1 MTATRKKL
9 NPGQAVVQFLAL
21 KSVIVEMRM
30 QGHSHSAIYR
40 TLRESGKITM
50 SYEAF
55 IYNVKRHVYQQTD
68 SGSVTEHRARERKKP
83 PATPAGQ
90 ATLPAV
96 TEHNNA
102 PAVAAVA
109 AEEKKSF
116 GQDPPKEYTDII

>member
-30 QGHSHSAIYR
+30 QGYSHSAIYR

-55 IYNVKRHVYQQTD
+55 VYNVKRHVYQQTD
-68 SGSVTEHRARERKKP
+68 TGSVTEHRARERKKP
-83 PATPAGQ
+83 PAAPAGQ
-90 ATLPAV
+90 AALPAV
-96 TEHNNA
+96 AERNNA
-102 PAVAAVA
+102 PAVA

>member
-9 NPGQAVVQFLAL
+9 NPGQAVVQFWAL

-68 SGSVTEHRARERKKP
+68 SGSATRHKAKERKKH
-83 PATPAGQ
+83 PASPAGQ

-96 TEHNNA
+96 AEHNNA
-102 PAVAAVA
+102 PSVA

>member
-1 MTATRKKL
+1 
-9 NPGQAVVQFLAL
+9 
-21 KSVIVEMRM
+21 
-30 QGHSHSAIYR
+30 
-40 TLRESGKITM
+40 M

-68 SGSVTEHRARERKKP
+68 SGSVTEHRARERKKH
-83 PATPAGQ
+83 PAAPAGQ

-96 TEHNNA
+96 AERNNA
-102 PAVAAVA
+102 PAVA

>member
-21 KSVIVEMRM
+21 KSVIIEMRM

-40 TLRESGKITM
+40 TLRESEKITM

-55 IYNVKRHVYQQTD
+55 IYNVKRHVYQQKD
-68 SGSVTEHRARERKKP
+68 SGSATGHKAKERKKH
-83 PATPAGQ
+83 PASPAGQ

-96 TEHNNA
+96 AEHNNA
-102 PAVAAVA
+102 PAVA

>member
-68 SGSVTEHRARERKKP
+68 TGSVTEHRARERKKHT
-83 PATPAGQ
+83 ASTVGQ
-90 ATLPAV
+90 AVLPAV
-96 TEHNNA
+96 VEHDNA
-102 PAVAAVA
+102 PAVA

>member
-55 IYNVKRHVYQQTD
+55 IYNVKRHVYQQKDT
-68 SGSVTEHRARERKKP
+68 GSVTEHRARERKKH
-83 PATPAGQ
+83 PAAPAGQ

-96 TEHNNA
+96 AEHNNA
-102 PAVAAVA
+102 PAVA